1 MKHIFK
7 SALLLLMTVSLF
19 AACDDD
25 HDSNPT
31 LTAPTEFRLN
41 TPALANVPIDLAKS
55 QTVELTCSQP
65 NYGFTASTQYTI
77 QVSLSPDMSDA
88 VELDDKPRKAKLDI
102 DAATLASTLTNMEIA
117 KGKEETDFP
126 MDIAAYFRV
135 KAQMLT
141 SDGNAIEGTEILSNI
156 VSLNKIHL
164 LYSLPP
170 VTTPDHVYAI
180 GNFCSWDW
188 GNCYDMVKV
197 YSAENIFWRL
207 MYIDES
213 GIKINTATSWN
224 GGELGYD
231 GVTISGE
238 CKDDI
243 VKNSDGNIASNKPG
257 WYLVIVTTSVSGRNI
272 VYDVQVN
279 KPKVYLLGAA
289 APEGWEE
296 DVESALFEVPTT
308 ADGKFVSPAFVAD
321 IPEGDDSGL
330 RAYVRIPNHDW
341 WHSEFMV
348 LNKKIEYRAT
358 GGDQA
363 RVSCSTGQRLY
374 LNFSNGTGE
383 IK

>member
-1 MKHIFK
+1 MKNIIK
-7 SALLLLMTVSLF
+7 SALLLIMSISLMT
-19 AACDDD
+19 ACSDDN
-25 HDSNPT
+25 DSNPT
-31 LTAPTEFRLN
+31 LNKPTEFKLN
-41 TPALANVPIDLAKS
+41 TPALADAAIDLANSSKII
-55 QTVELTCSQP
+55 LTCSQP
-65 NYGFTASTQYTI
+65 NYGFPASTVYTV
-77 QVSLSPDMSDA
+77 QVATKEDMSDMK
-88 VELDDKPRKAKLDI
+88 ELEETSTSAKI
-102 DAATLASTLTNMEIA
+102 EVDAPTLASTLTNTYLEQ
-117 KGKEETDFP
+117 GKTDADFP
-126 MDIAAYFRV
+126 IDSKVYFRV
-135 KAQMLT
+135 KAYVVDAAGKEVAG
-141 SDGNAIEGTEILSNI
+141 SEILSNV
-156 VSLNKIHL
+156 VSLNNVHL
-164 LYSLPP
+164 LFSLPP

-197 YSAENIFWRL
+197 HSAENIFWRL
-207 MYIDES
+207 MYIDDS
-213 GIKINTATSWN
+213 GFKINTATSWN

-231 GVTISGE
+231 GVTISGD

-243 VKNSDGNIASNKPG
+243 TRTSDGNIASKTPG

-296 DVESALFEVPTT
+296 DVESALFTVPTT
-308 ADGKFVSPAFVAD
+308 ADGEFVSQPFVAD

-330 RAYVRIPNHDW
+330 RAYVRIPNQDW

-348 LNKKIEYRAT
+348 LNKKIEYRGT